1 MVLKKHKRATIA
13 LGTLVEV
20 SLWLDEEQDPQESF
34 ATAYEAIRQ
43 VHKHMSLHDDNSDLG
58 RYRLA
63 NVGDTIEI
71 NAHTALV
78 LHCAEILWKETQ
90 GYFDVCIGNVLIKQH
105 YHPLS
110 WLYGKEPLISN
121 RQPLFITMQNGLNF
135 LTKTTEGQCIDLGGI
150 AKGYAVDCAI
160 KALQDNGVPAAM
172 VNAGGDMRIYGEMTE
187 KIHLRIEDC
196 EFIPLCEL
204 KNQALAS
211 SAHLSNLQD
220 IPKDYLPIVDPYTC
234 QCVAHNH
241 KTMSVL
247 ADTAMIADALTKL
260 AWLNKLD
267 DNILHRYNS
276 TLIRH

>member
-13 LGTLVEV
+13 LGSLVEV
-20 SLWLDEEQDPQESF
+20 SLWLDEEQDPQEFF
-34 ATAYEAIRQ
+34 AIAYEAIRQ

-58 RYRLA
+58 RFRLA

-78 LHCAEILWKETQ
+78 LRCAETLWQETH
-90 GYFDVCIGNVLIKQH
+90 GYFDVCIGNALIKQQ
-105 YHPLS
+105 YLPPS
-110 WLYGKEPLISN
+110 WLSVEETLLYN
-121 RQPLFITMQNGLNF
+121 RQPLLITMQNGHNF
-135 LTKTTEGQCIDLGGI
+135 VTKTTEGQCIDLGGI

-160 KALQDNGVPAAM
+160 KSLQDNGVPAAM

-187 KIHLRIEDC
+187 QIHLRIKNC
-196 EFIPLCEL
+196 EFIPLYEL
-204 KNQALAS
+204 NNQALAS
-211 SAHLSNLQD
+211 SAHPSNLQD
-220 IPKDYLPIVDPYTC
+220 IPQDYLPIVDPHTG
-234 QCVAHNH
+234 QCVAHDH
-241 KTMSVL
+241 KVMSVL

-276 TLIRH
+276 TLILH

>member
-1 MVLKKHKRATIA
+1 MALKKHKRATIA

-20 SLWLDEEQDPQESF
+20 SLWLEEDQEPQEAF
-34 ATAYEAIRQ
+34 IAAYDSIRH
-43 VHKHMSLHDDNSDLG
+43 VHKHMSLHDDYSDLG
-58 RYRLA
+58 RFRLA

-78 LHCAEILWKETQ
+78 LQCAELLWKETQ
-90 GYFDVCIGNVLIKQH
+90 GYFDVCIGNFLIKQH
-105 YHPLS
+105 FLPLS
-110 WLYGKEPLISN
+110 WLYEKEPLIGN
-121 RQPLFITMQNGLNF
+121 RQPLFITMQNGHNF

-211 SAHLSNLQD
+211 SAHPSNLQD
-220 IPKDYLPIVDPYTC
+220 IPQHYLPIVDPYTGK
-234 QCVAHNH
+234 CVAHND
-241 KTMSVL
+241 KAMSVL

-260 AWLNKLD
+260 AWLDKLD
-267 DNILHRYNS
+267 DNILHSYNS